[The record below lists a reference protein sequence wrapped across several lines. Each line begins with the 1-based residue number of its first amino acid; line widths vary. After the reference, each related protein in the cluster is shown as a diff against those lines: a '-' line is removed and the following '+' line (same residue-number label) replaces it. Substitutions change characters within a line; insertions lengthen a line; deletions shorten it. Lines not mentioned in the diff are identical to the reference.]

1 MGGRVPSSRRAFMKP
16 LKFVIEVVLLV
27 PALLVTYEVV
37 DDDAE
42 ARAFMKPPIMLLLLS
57 WMMDGLLLC
66 ERESRS
72 L

>member
-1 MGGRVPSSRRAFMKP
+1 MKP

-42 ARAFMKPPIMLLLLS
+42 ARAFMKPPILFF
-57 WMMDGLLLC
+57 WMDGLLLC
-66 ERESRS
+66 CVALAVFVNDRKLRS
-72 L
+72 LT